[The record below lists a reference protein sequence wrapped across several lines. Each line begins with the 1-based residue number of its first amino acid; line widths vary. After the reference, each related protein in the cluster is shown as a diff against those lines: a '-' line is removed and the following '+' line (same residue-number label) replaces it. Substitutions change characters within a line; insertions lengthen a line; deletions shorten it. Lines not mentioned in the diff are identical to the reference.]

1 MPALGHGSRRGLNQE
16 PAEQPPRKCYVSTL
30 RGKLQ
35 ACDYR
40 ARRLSCRGQ
49 GLIAAFEL
57 LWLKFCC
64 GLGSA
69 LSALAA
75 GKKSAY
81 HEALAPTVPLSRHVL
96 RAPTR
101 FYKQRRRLDRLVN
114 CHHDD

>member
-1 MPALGHGSRRGLNQE
+1 
-16 PAEQPPRKCYVSTL
+16 
-30 RGKLQ
+30 
-35 ACDYR
+35 
-40 ARRLSCRGQ
+40 
-49 GLIAAFEL
+49 

-64 GLGSA
+64 GLASA

-114 CHHDD
+114 CHHDDFVTVGALACACMKQLPGIRGCA